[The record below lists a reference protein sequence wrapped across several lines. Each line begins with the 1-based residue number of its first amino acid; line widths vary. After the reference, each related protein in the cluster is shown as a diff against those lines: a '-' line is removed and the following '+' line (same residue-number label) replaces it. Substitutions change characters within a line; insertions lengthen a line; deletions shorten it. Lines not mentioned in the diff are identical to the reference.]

1 LKVEIEIKLRLPGKL
16 RKIRQLLRKTGFRI
30 SDHRS
35 LESNTLFDNA
45 KRTLRKNGKLVRLRI
60 TGGHRIL
67 TSKGLSQA
75 SIYKKRPEVEID
87 LPNGVDIEA
96 ILEHIGYHP
105 IFRYEKFGTE
115 YADSSAAGKML
126 LHETPIGDFFEIEG
140 GPRRIDRTA
149 RLLGFSPDDYH
160 SQLRLLI
167 SGLLRGKKNPSK
179 GHALQ
184 ETAIE
189 EMISLGHLSGGE
201 HAIVADL

>member
-1 LKVEIEIKLRLPGKL
+1 LKVEIEIKLRLTGKL

-96 ILEHIGYHP
+96 ILEHIG
-105 IFRYEKFGTE
+105 
-115 YADSSAAGKML
+115 
-126 LHETPIGDFFEIEG
+126 
-140 GPRRIDRTA
+140 
-149 RLLGFSPDDYH
+149 
-160 SQLRLLI
+160 
-167 SGLLRGKKNPSK
+167 
-179 GHALQ
+179 
-184 ETAIE
+184 
-189 EMISLGHLSGGE
+189 
-201 HAIVADL
+201 